1 MKKLD
6 IKGIIFDYGGTLDT
20 RGDHWSEVLW
30 QGYEH
35 FGIGVA
41 DDEEVE
47 PGVSIHKQAFRDA
60 YVYGERALAVNPIVT
75 PDFHFEDILREK
87 LILEL
92 NFLAGKELL
101 ETGKDDSEKQAKLG
115 NLGND
120 SEASSSVISSSSDSL
135 SSDSS
140 SSDSLSSDSSSSDS
154 SSDSSSS
161 DASSESLFLSLS
173 DSEIHQIAVDMA
185 RYINSKTLELLQEN
199 RQVLEHLKQAGYPM
213 VLVSNFYGNINQV
226 LKDAEIDGYFKEVI
240 ESAVVGVRKPN
251 PAIFALGV
259 CALDLP
265 ASQVLV
271 VGDTYG
277 KDIIPAHKLGC
288 HTLWIK
294 GLQWEEKKVDESIPD
309 GIIKKLSEMEGFLK
323 IS

>member
-1 MKKLD
+1 MNREMKKLD

-41 DDEEVE
+41 ADEEVE

-101 ETGKDDSEKQAKLG
+101 ETGKDDAEKQAKLG
-115 NLGND
+115 ND
-120 SEASSSVISSSSDSL
+120 
-135 SSDSS
+135 
-140 SSDSLSSDSSSSDS
+140 
-154 SSDSSSS
+154 S
-161 DASSESLFLSLS
+161 DASSESLLLSLS

-185 RYINSKTLELLQEN
+185 HYINSKTLALLNEN
-199 RQVLEHLKQAGYPM
+199 KQVLEHLKQAGYPM

-226 LKDAEIDGYFKEVI
+226 LKDAEIDGYFKDVI

-294 GLQWEEKKVDESIPD
+294 GLQWEEKQVDESIPD
-309 GIIKKLSEMEGFLK
+309 GIIRKLSEMEEFLK

>member
-47 PGVSIHKQAFRDA
+47 PGVSIPKQAFRDA

-92 NFLAGKELL
+92 NFLAGKLLL
-101 ETGKDDSEKQAKLG
+101 ETGNDDEERQEKLG
-115 NLGND
+115 NLGRY
-120 SEASSSVISSSSDSL
+120 
-135 SSDSS
+135 
-140 SSDSLSSDSSSSDS
+140 
-154 SSDSSSS
+154 S
-161 DASSESLFLSLS
+161 DASSESLLLSLS

-185 RYINSKTLELLQEN
+185 HYINAKTLDLLQEN
-199 RQVLEHLKQAGYPM
+199 KQVLEHLKQAGYPM

-226 LKDAEIDGYFKEVI
+226 LKDAEIDGYFKDVI

-288 HTLWIK
+288 HILWIK
-294 GLQWEEKKVDESIPD
+294 GLQWEEKQVDESIPD
-309 GIIKKLSEMEGFLK
+309 GIIRKLSEMEEFLK

>member
-1 MKKLD
+1 MNREMKKLD

-41 DDEEVE
+41 ADEEVE

-101 ETGKDDSEKQAKLG
+101 ETGKDDAEKQAKLR
-115 NLGND
+115 ND
-120 SEASSSVISSSSDSL
+120 
-135 SSDSS
+135 
-140 SSDSLSSDSSSSDS
+140 
-154 SSDSSSS
+154 S
-161 DASSESLFLSLS
+161 DASSESLLLSLS

-185 RYINSKTLELLQEN
+185 HYINAKTLDLLQEN
-199 RQVLEHLKQAGYPM
+199 KQVLEHLKQAGYPM

-226 LKDAEIDGYFKEVI
+226 LKDAGIDGYFKNVI

-271 VGDTYG
+271 VGDTYS
-277 KDIIPAHKLGC
+277 KDIMPAYKLGC
-288 HTLWIK
+288 CTLWIK
-294 GLQWEEKKVDESIPD
+294 GLQWEEKQVDESIPD
-309 GIIKKLSEMEGFLK
+309 GIIRKLSEMEDFLK

>member
-1 MKKLD
+1 MKVLD

-92 NFLAGKELL
+92 NFLAGKKLL

-115 NLGND
+115 NPRKD
-120 SEASSSVISSSSDSL
+120 
-135 SSDSS
+135 
-140 SSDSLSSDSSSSDS
+140 
-154 SSDSSSS
+154 S

-173 DSEIHQIAVDMA
+173 DSEIQQIAVDMA
-185 RYINSKTLELLQEN
+185 RYINAKTLALLNEN
-199 RQVLEHLKQAGYPM
+199 KQVLEHLKQKGYPM

-226 LKDAEIDGYFKEVI
+226 LKDAGIDGYFEDVI

-271 VGDTYG
+271 VGDTYD

>member
-1 MKKLD
+1 MNREMKKLD

-41 DDEEVE
+41 ADEEVE

-101 ETGKDDSEKQAKLG
+101 ETGKDDAEKQAKLG
-115 NLGND
+115 NSGND
-120 SEASSSVISSSSDSL
+120 FDESEASVSSEAS
-135 SSDSS
+135 
-140 SSDSLSSDSSSSDS
+140 
-154 SSDSSSS
+154 
-161 DASSESLFLSLS
+161 ASSESLFLSLS

-185 RYINSKTLELLQEN
+185 HYINAKTLDLLQEN
-199 RQVLEHLKQAGYPM
+199 KQVLEHLKQAGYPM

-226 LKDAEIDGYFKEVI
+226 LKDAGIDAYFKDVI

-277 KDIIPAHKLGC
+277 KDIMPAHKLGC

-294 GLQWEEKKVDESIPD
+294 GLQWEERQVDESIPD
-309 GIIKKLSEMEGFLK
+309 GIIRKLSEMEDFLK

>member
-1 MKKLD
+1 MKVLD

-115 NLGND
+115 NPGKD
-120 SEASSSVISSSSDSL
+120 
-135 SSDSS
+135 
-140 SSDSLSSDSSSSDS
+140 
-154 SSDSSSS
+154 S

-173 DSEIHQIAVDMA
+173 DSEIQQIAVDMA
-185 RYINSKTLELLQEN
+185 RYINAKTLELLQEN
-199 RQVLEHLKQAGYPM
+199 KQVLEHLKQKGYPM

-226 LKDAEIDGYFKEVI
+226 LKDAGIDGYFEDVI

>member
-1 MKKLD
+1 MKVLD

-101 ETGKDDSEKQAKLG
+101 ETGKDDAEKQAKLG
-115 NLGND
+115 NFGKD
-120 SEASSSVISSSSDSL
+120 SE
-135 SSDSS
+135 
-140 SSDSLSSDSSSSDS
+140 
-154 SSDSSSS
+154 
-161 DASSESLFLSLS
+161 ASSESLFLSLS
-173 DSEIHQIAVDMA
+173 DSEIHQIAADMA
-185 RYINSKTLELLQEN
+185 RYINAKTLALLNEN

-226 LKDAEIDGYFKEVI
+226 LKDAGFDGYFKDVI

>member
-41 DDEEVE
+41 ADEEVE

-101 ETGKDDSEKQAKLG
+101 ETGKDDAEKQAKLG
-115 NLGND
+115 ND
-120 SEASSSVISSSSDSL
+120 
-135 SSDSS
+135 
-140 SSDSLSSDSSSSDS
+140 
-154 SSDSSSS
+154 S
-161 DASSESLFLSLS
+161 DASSESLLLSLS

-185 RYINSKTLELLQEN
+185 HYINAKTLDLLHEN
-199 RQVLEHLKQAGYPM
+199 KQVLEYLKQAGYPM

-226 LKDAEIDGYFKEVI
+226 LKDAEIDGYFKDVI

-277 KDIIPAHKLGC
+277 KDIMPAHKLGC

-294 GLQWEEKKVDESIPD
+294 GLQWEEKQVDESIPD
-309 GIIKKLSEMEGFLK
+309 GIIRKLSEMEDFLK

>member
-1 MKKLD
+1 MKVLD

-120 SEASSSVISSSSDSL
+120 SEASSSEM
-135 SSDSS
+135 
-140 SSDSLSSDSSSSDS
+140 SSSSDS
-154 SSDSSSS
+154 SSSESS
-161 DASSESLFLSLS
+161 SSESLFLSLS

-199 RQVLEHLKQAGYPM
+199 KQVLEHLKQAGYPM

-226 LKDAEIDGYFKEVI
+226 LKDAGIDGYFKEVI

>member
-1 MKKLD
+1 MKVLD

-101 ETGKDDSEKQAKLG
+101 ETGKDDSEKQTKLG
-115 NLGND
+115 NPGKD
-120 SEASSSVISSSSDSL
+120 
-135 SSDSS
+135 
-140 SSDSLSSDSSSSDS
+140 
-154 SSDSSSS
+154 S

-173 DSEIHQIAVDMA
+173 DSEILQIAVDMA
-185 RYINSKTLELLQEN
+185 RYINAKTLALLKEN
-199 RQVLEHLKQAGYPM
+199 KLVLEHLKQKGYPM

-226 LKDAEIDGYFKEVI
+226 LKDAGIDGYFEDVI
-240 ESAVVGVRKPN
+240 ESAVVGMRKPN

-309 GIIKKLSEMEGFLK
+309 GIIKKLSEMEEFLK

>member
-1 MKKLD
+1 MNREMKKLD

-47 PGVSIHKQAFRDA
+47 PGVSIYKQAFRDA

-101 ETGKDDSEKQAKLG
+101 ETGKDDAEKQAKLG
-115 NLGND
+115 ND
-120 SEASSSVISSSSDSL
+120 
-135 SSDSS
+135 
-140 SSDSLSSDSSSSDS
+140 
-154 SSDSSSS
+154 S

-185 RYINSKTLELLQEN
+185 RYINAKTLALLNEN
-199 RQVLEHLKQAGYPM
+199 KQVLEHLKEAGYPM

-226 LKDAEIDGYFKEVI
+226 LKDAGIDGYFKEVI

-271 VGDTYG
+271 VGDTYS
-277 KDIIPAHKLGC
+277 KDIMPAHKLGC

-294 GLQWEEKKVDESIPD
+294 GLQWEEKQVDESIPD
-309 GIIKKLSEMEGFLK
+309 GIIRKLSEMEDFLK

>member
-1 MKKLD
+1 MKELD

-115 NLGND
+115 NPGKD
-120 SEASSSVISSSSDSL
+120 
-135 SSDSS
+135 
-140 SSDSLSSDSSSSDS
+140 
-154 SSDSSSS
+154 S

-173 DSEIHQIAVDMA
+173 DSEIHQIAEDMA
-185 RYINSKTLELLQEN
+185 RYINAKTLALLKEN
-199 RQVLEHLKQAGYPM
+199 KLVLEHLKQKGYPM

-226 LKDAEIDGYFKEVI
+226 LKDAGIDGYFEDVI

-259 CALDLP
+259 CALDFP

-294 GLQWEEKKVDESIPD
+294 GLQWEEKKVDDSSPD
-309 GIIKKLSEMEGFLK
+309 GIIKKLSEMEEFLK

>member
-1 MKKLD
+1 MKELD

-101 ETGKDDSEKQAKLG
+101 ETGKDDAEKQAKLG
-115 NLGND
+115 ND
-120 SEASSSVISSSSDSL
+120 
-135 SSDSS
+135 
-140 SSDSLSSDSSSSDS
+140 
-154 SSDSSSS
+154 S
-161 DASSESLFLSLS
+161 DASSESLLLSLS

-185 RYINSKTLELLQEN
+185 HYINAKTLDLLQEN
-199 RQVLEHLKQAGYPM
+199 KLVLEHLKQAGYPM

-226 LKDAEIDGYFKEVI
+226 LKDAEIDGYFKDVI

-294 GLQWEEKKVDESIPD
+294 GLQWEEKQVDESIPD
-309 GIIKKLSEMEGFLK
+309 GIIRKLSEMEEFLK

>member
-1 MKKLD
+1 MNREMKKLD

-41 DDEEVE
+41 ADEEVE

-101 ETGKDDSEKQAKLG
+101 ETGKDDAEKQAKLG
-115 NLGND
+115 ND
-120 SEASSSVISSSSDSL
+120 
-135 SSDSS
+135 
-140 SSDSLSSDSSSSDS
+140 
-154 SSDSSSS
+154 S
-161 DASSESLFLSLS
+161 DASSESLLLSLS

-185 RYINSKTLELLQEN
+185 HYINAKTLDLLQEN
-199 RQVLEHLKQAGYPM
+199 KQVLEHLKEAGYPM

-294 GLQWEEKKVDESIPD
+294 GLQWEEKQVDESIPD
-309 GIIKKLSEMEGFLK
+309 GIIRKLSEMEEFLK

>member
-1 MKKLD
+1 MKVLD

-92 NFLAGKELL
+92 NFLAGNELL

-115 NLGND
+115 NFGKD
-120 SEASSSVISSSSDSL
+120 
-135 SSDSS
+135 
-140 SSDSLSSDSSSSDS
+140 
-154 SSDSSSS
+154 S

-185 RYINSKTLELLQEN
+185 RYINAKTLELLQEN

-226 LKDAEIDGYFKEVI
+226 LKDAGIDGYFQNVI

>member
-41 DDEEVE
+41 ADEEVE

-101 ETGKDDSEKQAKLG
+101 ETGKDDAEKQAKLG
-115 NLGND
+115 NDLD
-120 SEASSSVISSSSDSL
+120 V
-135 SSDSS
+135 
-140 SSDSLSSDSSSSDS
+140 
-154 SSDSSSS
+154 
-161 DASSESLFLSLS
+161 SSESLLLSLS

-185 RYINSKTLELLQEN
+185 HYINAKTLDLLHEN
-199 RQVLEHLKQAGYPM
+199 KQVLEHLKEAGYPM

-294 GLQWEEKKVDESIPD
+294 GLQWEEKQVDESIPD
-309 GIIKKLSEMEGFLK
+309 GIIRKLSEMEEFLK

>member
-101 ETGKDDSEKQAKLG
+101 ETGKDDAEKQAKLG
-115 NLGND
+115 ND
-120 SEASSSVISSSSDSL
+120 
-135 SSDSS
+135 
-140 SSDSLSSDSSSSDS
+140 
-154 SSDSSSS
+154 S
-161 DASSESLFLSLS
+161 DASSESLLLSLS

-185 RYINSKTLELLQEN
+185 HYINAKTLDLLHEN
-199 RQVLEHLKQAGYPM
+199 KQVLELLKQAGYPM

-226 LKDAEIDGYFKEVI
+226 LKDAEIDGYFKDVI

-294 GLQWEEKKVDESIPD
+294 GLQWEEKQVDESIPD
-309 GIIKKLSEMEGFLK
+309 GIIRKLSEMEEFLK

>member
-1 MKKLD
+1 MNREMKKLD

-41 DDEEVE
+41 ADEEVE

-92 NFLAGKELL
+92 KFLAGKELL
-101 ETGKDDSEKQAKLG
+101 ETGKDDAEKQAKLG
-115 NLGND
+115 ND
-120 SEASSSVISSSSDSL
+120 
-135 SSDSS
+135 
-140 SSDSLSSDSSSSDS
+140 
-154 SSDSSSS
+154 S

-185 RYINSKTLELLQEN
+185 QYINSKTLALLNEN
-199 RQVLEHLKQAGYPM
+199 KQVLEHLKQAGYPM

-226 LKDAEIDGYFKEVI
+226 LKDAEIDGYFKDVI

-277 KDIIPAHKLGC
+277 KDIMPAHKLGC

-309 GIIKKLSEMEGFLK
+309 GIIRKLSEMEEFLK

>member
-1 MKKLD
+1 MKELD

-41 DDEEVE
+41 ADEEVE

-140 SSDSLSSDSSSSDS
+140 SD
-154 SSDSSSS
+154 S

-185 RYINSKTLELLQEN
+185 RYINAKTLALLNEN

-309 GIIKKLSEMEGFLK
+309 GIIKKLSEMEEFLK

>member
-1 MKKLD
+1 MNREMKKLD

-41 DDEEVE
+41 ADEEVE

-92 NFLAGKELL
+92 NFLAGKKLL
-101 ETGKDDSEKQAKLG
+101 ETGKDDAEKQAKLG
-115 NLGND
+115 ND
-120 SEASSSVISSSSDSL
+120 
-135 SSDSS
+135 
-140 SSDSLSSDSSSSDS
+140 
-154 SSDSSSS
+154 S
-161 DASSESLFLSLS
+161 DASSESLLLSLS

-185 RYINSKTLELLQEN
+185 HYINAKTLDLLQEN
-199 RQVLEHLKQAGYPM
+199 KQVLEHLKQAGYPM

-226 LKDAEIDGYFKEVI
+226 LKDAGIDGYFKEVI

-271 VGDTYG
+271 VGDTYS
-277 KDIIPAHKLGC
+277 KDIMPAHKLGC
-288 HTLWIK
+288 CTLWIK
-294 GLQWEEKKVDESIPD
+294 GLQWEEKQVDESIPD
-309 GIIKKLSEMEGFLK
+309 GIIRKLSEMEDFLK

>member
-1 MKKLD
+1 MKELD

-140 SSDSLSSDSSSSDS
+140 SD
-154 SSDSSSS
+154 S

-185 RYINSKTLELLQEN
+185 RYINAKTLALLNEN
-199 RQVLEHLKQAGYPM
+199 KQVLEHLKQAGYPM

-309 GIIKKLSEMEGFLK
+309 GIIKKLSEMEEFLK

>member
-41 DDEEVE
+41 ADEEVE

-101 ETGKDDSEKQAKLG
+101 ETGKDDAEKQAKLG
-115 NLGND
+115 ND
-120 SEASSSVISSSSDSL
+120 
-135 SSDSS
+135 
-140 SSDSLSSDSSSSDS
+140 
-154 SSDSSSS
+154 S
-161 DASSESLFLSLS
+161 DASSESLLLSLS

-185 RYINSKTLELLQEN
+185 HYINAKTLDLLHEN
-199 RQVLEHLKQAGYPM
+199 KQVLEHLKQAGYPM

-226 LKDAEIDGYFKEVI
+226 LKDAEIDGYFKDVI

-259 CALDLP
+259 YALELP

-294 GLQWEEKKVDESIPD
+294 GLQWEEKQVDESIPD
-309 GIIKKLSEMEGFLK
+309 GIIRKLSEMEEFLK

>member
-1 MKKLD
+1 MKKLE

-41 DDEEVE
+41 ADEEVE

-101 ETGKDDSEKQAKLG
+101 ETGKDDAEKQAKLG
-115 NLGND
+115 ND
-120 SEASSSVISSSSDSL
+120 
-135 SSDSS
+135 
-140 SSDSLSSDSSSSDS
+140 
-154 SSDSSSS
+154 S
-161 DASSESLFLSLS
+161 DASSESLLLSLS

-185 RYINSKTLELLQEN
+185 HYINAKTLDLLHEN
-199 RQVLEHLKQAGYPM
+199 KQVLEHLKQAGYPM

-265 ASQVLV
+265 ASQILV

-294 GLQWEEKKVDESIPD
+294 GLQWEEKQVDESIPD
-309 GIIKKLSEMEGFLK
+309 GIIRKLSEMEEFLK

>member
-1 MKKLD
+1 MKVLD

-47 PGVSIHKQAFRDA
+47 PGVSIHKQAFRNA
-60 YVYGERALAVNPIVT
+60 YVYGERAMAVNPIVT

-115 NLGND
+115 NPGKD
-120 SEASSSVISSSSDSL
+120 
-135 SSDSS
+135 
-140 SSDSLSSDSSSSDS
+140 
-154 SSDSSSS
+154 S

-173 DSEIHQIAVDMA
+173 DSEIRQIAVDMA
-185 RYINSKTLELLQEN
+185 RYINGKTLALLKEN
-199 RQVLEHLKQAGYPM
+199 KLVLEHLKQNGYPM

-226 LKDAEIDGYFKEVI
+226 LKDAGIDGYFEEVI

-309 GIIKKLSEMEGFLK
+309 GIIKKLSEMEEFLK

>member
-1 MKKLD
+1 MMNKKLD
-6 IKGIIFDYGGTLDT
+6 VKGIIFDYGGTLDT

-60 YVYGERALAVNPIVT
+60 YVYGERALAVNPIVI

-115 NLGND
+115 NPGKD
-120 SEASSSVISSSSDSL
+120 
-135 SSDSS
+135 
-140 SSDSLSSDSSSSDS
+140 
-154 SSDSSSS
+154 S

-173 DSEIHQIAVDMA
+173 DSEILQIAVDMA
-185 RYINSKTLELLQEN
+185 RYINAKTLALLNEN
-199 RQVLEHLKQAGYPM
+199 KQVLEHLKQAGYPM

-259 CALDLP
+259 CAFDLP

-294 GLQWEEKKVDESIPD
+294 GLQWEEKQVDESIPD
-309 GIIKKLSEMEGFLK
+309 GIIRKLSEMEEFLK

>member
-41 DDEEVE
+41 ADEEVE

-101 ETGKDDSEKQAKLG
+101 ETGKDDAEKQAKLG
-115 NLGND
+115 ND
-120 SEASSSVISSSSDSL
+120 
-135 SSDSS
+135 
-140 SSDSLSSDSSSSDS
+140 
-154 SSDSSSS
+154 S
-161 DASSESLFLSLS
+161 DASSESLLLSLS

-185 RYINSKTLELLQEN
+185 HYINAKTLDLLQEN
-199 RQVLEHLKQAGYPM
+199 KQVLEHLKQAGYPM

-259 CALDLP
+259 CALNLP

-294 GLQWEEKKVDESIPD
+294 GLQWEEKQVDESIPD
-309 GIIKKLSEMEGFLK
+309 GIIRKLSEMEEFLK

>member
-1 MKKLD
+1 MKVLD

-41 DDEEVE
+41 DDEGVE

-101 ETGKDDSEKQAKLG
+101 ETGKDDAAKQAKLG

-120 SEASSSVISSSSDSL
+120 
-135 SSDSS
+135 
-140 SSDSLSSDSSSSDS
+140 
-154 SSDSSSS
+154 S

-185 RYINSKTLELLQEN
+185 RYINAKTLALLNEN

-226 LKDAEIDGYFKEVI
+226 LKDAGIDGYFLDVI

-309 GIIKKLSEMEGFLK
+309 GIIKKLSEMEEFLK

>member
-1 MKKLD
+1 MKVLD

-41 DDEEVE
+41 ADEEVE

-101 ETGKDDSEKQAKLG
+101 ETGKDDAEKQAKLG
-115 NLGND
+115 ND
-120 SEASSSVISSSSDSL
+120 
-135 SSDSS
+135 
-140 SSDSLSSDSSSSDS
+140 
-154 SSDSSSS
+154 S
-161 DASSESLFLSLS
+161 DASSESLLLSLS

-185 RYINSKTLELLQEN
+185 HYINAKTLDLLQEN
-199 RQVLEHLKQAGYPM
+199 KQVLEHLKEAGYPM

-294 GLQWEEKKVDESIPD
+294 GLQWEEKQVDESIPD
-309 GIIKKLSEMEGFLK
+309 GIIRKLSEMEEFLK

>member
-41 DDEEVE
+41 ADEEVE
-47 PGVSIHKQAFRDA
+47 PGVSIHKQTFRDA

-101 ETGKDDSEKQAKLG
+101 ETGKDDAEKQAKLG
-115 NLGND
+115 ND
-120 SEASSSVISSSSDSL
+120 
-135 SSDSS
+135 
-140 SSDSLSSDSSSSDS
+140 
-154 SSDSSSS
+154 S
-161 DASSESLFLSLS
+161 DASSESLLLSLS

-185 RYINSKTLELLQEN
+185 HYINAKTLDLLHEN
-199 RQVLEHLKQAGYPM
+199 KQVLEHLKQAGYPM

-226 LKDAEIDGYFKEVI
+226 LKDAEIDGYFKDVI

-294 GLQWEEKKVDESIPD
+294 GLQWEEKQVDESIPD
-309 GIIKKLSEMEGFLK
+309 GIIRKLSEMEEFLK

>member
-1 MKKLD
+1 MKVLD

-92 NFLAGKELL
+92 NFLAGKKLL
-101 ETGKDDSEKQAKLG
+101 ETGKDDAEKQAKLG
-115 NLGND
+115 NFGKD
-120 SEASSSVISSSSDSL
+120 SE
-135 SSDSS
+135 
-140 SSDSLSSDSSSSDS
+140 
-154 SSDSSSS
+154 
-161 DASSESLFLSLS
+161 ASSESLFLSLS
-173 DSEIHQIAVDMA
+173 DSEIHQIAADMA
-185 RYINSKTLELLQEN
+185 RYINAKTLALLNEN

-226 LKDAEIDGYFKEVI
+226 LKDAGIDGNFKDVI

>member
-41 DDEEVE
+41 VDEEVE

-101 ETGKDDSEKQAKLG
+101 ETGKDDAEKQAKLG
-115 NLGND
+115 ND
-120 SEASSSVISSSSDSL
+120 
-135 SSDSS
+135 
-140 SSDSLSSDSSSSDS
+140 
-154 SSDSSSS
+154 S
-161 DASSESLFLSLS
+161 DASSESLLLSLS

-185 RYINSKTLELLQEN
+185 HYINAKTLDLLQEN
-199 RQVLEHLKQAGYPM
+199 KQVLEHLKQAGYPM

-226 LKDAEIDGYFKEVI
+226 LKDAGIDGYFKEVI

-271 VGDTYG
+271 VGDTYS
-277 KDIIPAHKLGC
+277 KDIMPAHKLGC

-294 GLQWEEKKVDESIPD
+294 GLQWEEKQVDESIPD
-309 GIIKKLSEMEGFLK
+309 GIIRKLSEMEDFLK

>member
-41 DDEEVE
+41 ADEEVE

-92 NFLAGKELL
+92 SFLAGKELL
-101 ETGKDDSEKQAKLG
+101 ETGKNDAEKQAKLG
-115 NLGND
+115 ND
-120 SEASSSVISSSSDSL
+120 
-135 SSDSS
+135 
-140 SSDSLSSDSSSSDS
+140 
-154 SSDSSSS
+154 S
-161 DASSESLFLSLS
+161 DASSESLLLSLS

-185 RYINSKTLELLQEN
+185 HYINAKTLDLLNEN
-199 RQVLEHLKQAGYPM
+199 KQVLEHLKQAGYPM

-294 GLQWEEKKVDESIPD
+294 GLQWEEKQVDESIPD
-309 GIIKKLSEMEGFLK
+309 GIIRKLSEMEEFLK

>member
-1 MKKLD
+1 MKVLD

-115 NLGND
+115 NPGKD
-120 SEASSSVISSSSDSL
+120 SN
-135 SSDSS
+135 
-140 SSDSLSSDSSSSDS
+140 
-154 SSDSSSS
+154 
-161 DASSESLFLSLS
+161 ASSESLFLSLS

-185 RYINSKTLELLQEN
+185 RYINAKTLALLKEN
-199 RQVLEHLKQAGYPM
+199 KLVLEHLKQNGYPM

-226 LKDAEIDGYFKEVI
+226 LKDAGIDGYFEDVI

-265 ASQVLV
+265 ASLVLV

-309 GIIKKLSEMEGFLK
+309 GIIKKLSEMEEFLK

>member
-1 MKKLD
+1 MMNKKLD
-6 IKGIIFDYGGTLDT
+6 VKGIIFDYGGTLDT

-41 DDEEVE
+41 ADEEVE

-101 ETGKDDSEKQAKLG
+101 ETGKDDAEKQAKLG
-115 NLGND
+115 ND
-120 SEASSSVISSSSDSL
+120 
-135 SSDSS
+135 
-140 SSDSLSSDSSSSDS
+140 
-154 SSDSSSS
+154 S
-161 DASSESLFLSLS
+161 DASSESLLLSLS

-185 RYINSKTLELLQEN
+185 HYINAKTLDLLHEN
-199 RQVLEHLKQAGYPM
+199 KQVLEHLKQAGYPM

-294 GLQWEEKKVDESIPD
+294 GLQWEEKQVDESIPD
-309 GIIKKLSEMEGFLK
+309 GIIRKLSEMEEFLK

>member
-1 MKKLD
+1 MNRVMKKLD

-41 DDEEVE
+41 ADEEVE

-101 ETGKDDSEKQAKLG
+101 ETGKDDAEKQAKLG
-115 NLGND
+115 ND
-120 SEASSSVISSSSDSL
+120 
-135 SSDSS
+135 
-140 SSDSLSSDSSSSDS
+140 
-154 SSDSSSS
+154 S
-161 DASSESLFLSLS
+161 DASSESLLLSLS

-185 RYINSKTLELLQEN
+185 HYINAKTLDLLQEN
-199 RQVLEHLKQAGYPM
+199 KQVLEHLKQAGYPM

-226 LKDAEIDGYFKEVI
+226 LKDAGIDGYFKEVI

-265 ASQVLV
+265 ASQVFV
-271 VGDTYG
+271 VGDTYS
-277 KDIIPAHKLGC
+277 KDIMPAHKLGC

-294 GLQWEEKKVDESIPD
+294 GLQWEEKQVDESIPD
-309 GIIKKLSEMEGFLK
+309 GIIRKLSEMEEFLK

>member
-1 MKKLD
+1 MKVLD

-47 PGVSIHKQAFRDA
+47 PGVSIHKQAFRNA
-60 YVYGERALAVNPIVT
+60 YVYGERAMAVNPIVT

-115 NLGND
+115 NPGKD
-120 SEASSSVISSSSDSL
+120 
-135 SSDSS
+135 
-140 SSDSLSSDSSSSDS
+140 
-154 SSDSSSS
+154 S

-173 DSEIHQIAVDMA
+173 DSEIRQIAVDMA
-185 RYINSKTLELLQEN
+185 RYINAKTLALLKEN
-199 RQVLEHLKQAGYPM
+199 KLVLEHLKQKGYPM

-226 LKDAEIDGYFKEVI
+226 LKDAGIDGYFEEVI

-309 GIIKKLSEMEGFLK
+309 GIIKKLSEMEEFLK

>member
-1 MKKLD
+1 MKVLD

-115 NLGND
+115 NFGKD
-120 SEASSSVISSSSDSL
+120 
-135 SSDSS
+135 
-140 SSDSLSSDSSSSDS
+140 
-154 SSDSSSS
+154 S

-173 DSEIHQIAVDMA
+173 DSEIQQIAVDMA
-185 RYINSKTLELLQEN
+185 RYINAKTLALLKEN
-199 RQVLEHLKQAGYPM
+199 KQVLEHLKQKGYPM

-226 LKDAEIDGYFKEVI
+226 LKDAGIDGYFEDVI

-277 KDIIPAHKLGC
+277 KDIVPAHKLGC

-309 GIIKKLSEMEGFLK
+309 GIIKKLSEMEEFLK

>member
-1 MKKLD
+1 MKVLD

-101 ETGKDDSEKQAKLG
+101 ETGKDDAEKQAKLG

-120 SEASSSVISSSSDSL
+120 
-135 SSDSS
+135 
-140 SSDSLSSDSSSSDS
+140 
-154 SSDSSSS
+154 S

-173 DSEIHQIAVDMA
+173 DSEIHQIAADMA
-185 RYINSKTLELLQEN
+185 RYINAKTLALLNEN

-226 LKDAEIDGYFKEVI
+226 LKDAGIDGYFKDVI

-277 KDIIPAHKLGC
+277 KDIIPAYKLGC